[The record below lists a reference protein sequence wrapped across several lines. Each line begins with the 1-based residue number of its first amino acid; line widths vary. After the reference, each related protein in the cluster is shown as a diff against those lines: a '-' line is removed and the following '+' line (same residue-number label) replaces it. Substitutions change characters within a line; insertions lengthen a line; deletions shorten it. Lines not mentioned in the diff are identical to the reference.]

1 MIGYRIGIVA
11 HNKRAAAAHNL
22 MEATG
27 AAFLS
32 LDNGSKG
39 CNGNHRHVLEWLSTS
54 PTEWVVVLEDDA
66 QPVDDFRTQLEAA
79 LTAAPCDIV
88 SLYLGTNYPR
98 LWQRG
103 IQRATTRADQSDS
116 PWLVSE
122 HLLHAVGYCIRTT
135 LVLDL
140 LEALPE
146 MPIDDAITTWA
157 RDQGRRIAY
166 TWPSLVDHEDA
177 DTLISKRPTRNAPR
191 KAHRTGTRTQWAGPT
206 VELEYC

>member
-1 MIGYRIGIVA
+1 MTDYRIGIVA
-11 HNKRAAAAHNL
+11 HNKRASAAHNL

-66 QPVDDFRTQLEAA
+66 QPIDDFRTQLDKA

-103 IQRATTRADQSDS
+103 IQRATTQADQTDS

-135 LVLDL
+135 LVPDL

-157 RDQGRRIAY
+157 RDQEHHIAY
-166 TWPSLVDHEDA
+166 TWPSLCQHQDGES
-177 DTLISKRPTRNAPR
+177 LIGGRPSRNAAR
-191 KAHRTGTRTQWAGPT
+191 RAHRVGTREGWHGPW
-206 VELEYC
+206 VDLEYC